1 MDAGRLSVAPSK
13 EHRTETLAGLA
24 VVLVAAAFL
33 LFAWMRT
40 GGGAGGG
47 ATRVTALFPSAN
59 GISVGTDVR
68 VAGMKVGQVAGQRL
82 DPKSFQA
89 EVVLALNRE
98 VRIPADSSAAIQS
111 ESLLGG
117 SHVALVPGASAEP
130 LKSGDVIMDTQGSV
144 DMMSLIGGM
153 INRTGG
159 AAEAAPATGGL
170 GTMDETTPAP
180 AAEPTP

>member
-1 MDAGRLSVAPSK
+1 MPFSR
-13 EHRTETLAGLA
+13 ENRTETLAGLA
-24 VVLVAAAFL
+24 VVVVAVAFL

-59 GISVGTDVR
+59 GVSVGTDVR
-68 VAGMKVGQVAGQRL
+68 IAGMKVGQVAGQRL
-82 DPKSFQA
+82 DPQSFQA
-89 EVVLALNRE
+89 ELTLAIDRG
-98 VRIPADSSAAIQS
+98 VRVPADSSAAIQS

-117 SHVALVPGASAEP
+117 SHVALVPGGSDAP
-130 LKSGDVIMDTQGSV
+130 LKTGDVIVDTQGSV

-159 AAEAAPATGGL
+159 AEPAAGAAPATGGL
-170 GTMDETTPAP
+170 GTMDEAEPAAAP
-180 AAEPTP
+180 ATEPAR